1 MNEGLTHKSMFLN
14 RLHFA
19 YCAIDDAKQMSVVTD
34 NYAKLDKAMN
44 LVKEVLNNAEKPH
57 A

>member
-1 MNEGLTHKSMFLN
+1 MTLTHKKAFIN
-14 RLHFA
+14 RLRFA
-19 YCAIDDAKQMSVVTD
+19 YCAVDDAKQMTVATD